1 MRQDVVFTFGES
13 ATVFCYLLAL
23 VALVAGIVAGL
34 TIIE

>member
-23 VALVAGIVAGL
+23 VTLVAGIVAGFAFV
-34 TIIE
+34 E